1 MPAAAN
7 QLQYFIRDPKV
18 RKRSNYKL

>member
-18 RKRSNYKL
+18 RKRSNYKS